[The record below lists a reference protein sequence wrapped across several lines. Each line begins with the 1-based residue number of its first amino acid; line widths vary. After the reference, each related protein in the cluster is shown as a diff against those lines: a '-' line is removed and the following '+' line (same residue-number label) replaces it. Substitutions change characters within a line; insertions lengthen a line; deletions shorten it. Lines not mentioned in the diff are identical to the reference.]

1 MGKNEWFCSL
11 PFHWHFGNILSLF
24 FHTFRMLLLF
34 FMGLLFYY
42 YYTTISIYMMIK
54 FIFLYIFRL
63 MFITCVSGSKT
74 VLCWLMHTLSCS
86 CTSLYLTCILFS
98 FLQAGLTQASKSSST
113 SSPSLQCMVTMYL
126 LHAITLIT
134 VLVIITGSFRY
145 SPHYM

>member
-1 MGKNEWFCSL
+1 
-11 PFHWHFGNILSLF
+11 
-24 FHTFRMLLLF
+24 ML
-34 FMGLLFYY
+34 
-42 YYTTISIYMMIK
+42 IK

-113 SSPSLQCMVTMYL
+113 LNPSLQCMVTNVSTACYYL
-126 LHAITLIT
+126 DYSASNNNWFIPLFTPLHVIKHCPYILIFFT
-134 VLVIITGSFRY
+134 Y
-145 SPHYM
+145 SNV

>member
-1 MGKNEWFCSL
+1 
-11 PFHWHFGNILSLF
+11 
-24 FHTFRMLLLF
+24 
-34 FMGLLFYY
+34 
-42 YYTTISIYMMIK
+42 MIK

-63 MFITCVSGSKT
+63 MFITFVSGSKT

-145 SPHYM
+145 LAAIHPITCNKALSLLILLILMFKHFFCFISAQDDVLWRALDSGSGLKVVESEVV

>member
-24 FHTFRMLLLF
+24 FHTFRMLF
-34 FMGLLFYY
+34 IIIFMGLLLLLLVSYC
-42 YYTTISIYMMIK
+42 YMMIK
-54 FIFLYIFRL
+54 FILLYIFRL